1 MTLKD
6 TIRTNMTAALKA
18 KDELRLAVNRALLGA
33 IEAKEKGGKTVVEL
47 SDAEI
52 LQVFKSEAKKRRE
65 TASIY
70 TEAGAPDRAER
81 ELAEAAVID
90 EYLPAEL
97 GDAELEALVA
107 RAVEAVKAT
116 TIREMGAVMK
126 VMKAAAP
133 TADGKKLSDM
143 VKAAL
148 AS

>member
-33 IEAKEKGGKTVVEL
+33 IEAKEKGGKTVIEL
-47 SDAEI
+47 SNADI

-65 TASIY
+65 TAGIY
-70 TEAGAPDRAER
+70 TGAGALDRAER

-97 GDAELEALVA
+97 DDAELAALVA

-116 TIREMGAVMK
+116 TMHEMGAVMK
-126 VMKAAAP
+126 VVKAAAP
-133 TADGKKLSDM
+133 TADGKKVSDL

-148 AS
+148 A

>member
-33 IEAKEKGGKTVVEL
+33 IEAKEKGGKTVIEL
-47 SDAEI
+47 SNADI

-65 TASIY
+65 TAGIY
-70 TEAGAPDRAER
+70 TGAGALDRAER
-81 ELAEAAVID
+81 EMAEAAVID

-97 GDAELEALVA
+97 DDAELAALVA

-116 TIREMGAVMK
+116 TMREMGAVMK
-126 VMKAAAP
+126 VVKAAAP
-133 TADGKKLSDM
+133 TADGKKVSDL

-148 AS
+148 A

>member
-33 IEAKEKGGKTVVEL
+33 IEAKEKGGKTVIEL
-47 SDAEI
+47 SNSDI
-52 LQVFKSEAKKRRE
+52 LQVFKTEAKKRRE
-65 TASIY
+65 TAGIY
-70 TEAGAPDRAER
+70 MGAGALDRAER

-97 GDAELEALVA
+97 DDTELAALVA

-116 TIREMGAVMK
+116 TMREMGAVMK
-126 VMKAAAP
+126 VVKAAAP
-133 TADGKKLSDM
+133 TADGKKVSDL

-148 AS
+148 A

>member
-33 IEAKEKGGKTVVEL
+33 IEAKEKGGKTVIEL
-47 SDAEI
+47 SNADI

-65 TASIY
+65 TAGIY
-70 TEAGAPDRAER
+70 TGAGALDRAER

-97 GDAELEALVA
+97 DDAELAALVA
-107 RAVEAVKAT
+107 RAVEAVRAT
-116 TIREMGAVMK
+116 TMREMGAVMK
-126 VMKAAAP
+126 VVKAAAP
-133 TADGKKLSDM
+133 TADGKKVSDL

-148 AS
+148 A